1 VSNGL
6 SRLNLEPANDPKGL
20 NLLNCF
26 NVLNGLNVLNYLNR
40 SKGLDGLVIRV
51 GLRLQL
57 EPKRREK

>member
-1 VSNGL
+1 LNPVERFEL
-6 SRLNLEPANDPKGL
+6 PELLNLDLANDPKGL

-26 NVLNGLNVLNYLNR
+26 NVSNYLNR